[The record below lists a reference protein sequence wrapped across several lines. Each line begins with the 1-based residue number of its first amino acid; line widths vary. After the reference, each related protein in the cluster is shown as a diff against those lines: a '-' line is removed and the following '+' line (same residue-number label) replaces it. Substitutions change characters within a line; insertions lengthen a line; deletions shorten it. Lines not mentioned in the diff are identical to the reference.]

1 MPRVRVHIPTPEL
14 LEDICEQ
21 IASGKSL
28 RRICSAEGMPSA
40 STVCTWLSE
49 DASFAKR
56 YARAREQQSD
66 HFVDEMV
73 EIADTAEDAQKARL
87 QIDTRKWI
95 ASKMRP
101 KVYGDKLGLD
111 HSGSVTVTAGPL
123 DESI

>member
-1 MPRVRVHIPTPEL
+1 MGRKVIHIPTPEL
-14 LEDICEQ
+14 LESICEQ
-21 IASGKSL
+21 IANGKSL
-28 RRICSAEGMPSA
+28 RRICSDAGMPSV
-40 STVCTWLSE
+40 STVCNWLGE
-49 DASFAKR
+49 DAAFAKR

-73 EIADTAEDAQKARL
+73 EIADNAEDAQKARL

-111 HSGSVTVTAGPL
+111 HSGSVTVAAGPL